1 MNRRKFIRAF
11 AGAVATVA
19 IGLKLSQGMPEML
32 KESKILFASPD
43 VESSLRFKATM
54 RFSPPYTDWRAVYGS
69 PG

>member
-19 IGLKLSQGMPEML
+19 IGLKLSQGMPEMPKVVL
-32 KESKILFASPD
+32 ASPD
-43 VESSLRFKATM
+43 VESSLRFKASM
-54 RFSPPYTDWRAVYGS
+54 RFNPSYTDWRAVYGS

>member
-19 IGLKLSQGMPEML
+19 IGLKLSQGMPTYR
-32 KESKILFASPD
+32 ESKTWVLVSPD
-43 VESSLRFKATM
+43 VESSLRFKASM

>member
-19 IGLKLSQGMPEML
+19 IGMKLSQGMPEL
-32 KESKILFASPD
+32 VKVYGIDERGNEQVDTI
-43 VESSLRFKATM
+43 RFKASM
-54 RFSPPYTDWRAVYGS
+54 RFSPEWNDWRAVYGS